1 MLHMKLLPLKIKNY
15 TMQKQNKFIIVVPV
29 YNAEKYIFTC
39 IESILKQTYKNYE
52 LIVVNDKSTDRTK
65 SLLSNRHTKYKKI
78 KPFMIIERLKNS
90 GSPLDSFSYGIDML
104 PSNDPED
111 IIITVDGDDYL
122 YDNNVLDYLNS
133 IYQDPNIWMSYGQY
147 VPLSKTYKNYCKPI
161 IDFRNYRRNE
171 YWCTSH
177 LRTLKRKIW
186 NNIDPRDLKDE
197 NGNFY
202 KYAGDL
208 AYMFPALEMCGPKHT
223 KFIDKVL
230 YVYNDLNDINQMKI
244 CGGEDLRAMEKLR
257 VMPLYD
263 EIV

>member
-1 MLHMKLLPLKIKNY
+1 M
-15 TMQKQNKFIIVVPV
+15 QNKFIIIVPV
-29 YNAEKYIFTC
+29 YNAEKYIFKC
-39 IESILKQTYKNYE
+39 LESILNQTYKNYE

-65 SLLSNRHTKYKKI
+65 SIISNRHTKYKS
-78 KPFMIIERLKNS
+78 FTTVERLKNS
-90 GSPLDSFSYGIDML
+90 GSPLDSFSYGIDM
-104 PSNDPED
+104 SINNNPED

-122 YDNNVLDYLNS
+122 YDNNVLEYLNEV
-133 IYQDPNIWMSYGQY
+133 YQDPNIWMTYGQY
-147 VPLSKTYKNYCKPI
+147 APLSKTYSNYCKPI

-186 NNIDPRDLKDE
+186 YSINKKDLTDD
-197 NGNFY
+197 NGEFY
-202 KYAGDL
+202 KYAGDMC
-208 AYMFPALEMCGPKHT
+208 YMFPALEMCGSKHT

-244 CGGEDLRAMEKLR
+244 CGGEDLRMAEKLR
-257 VMPLYD
+257 AMPLYD